1 MNLQYLLKKWYVYYF
16 SCKTAN
22 TSSIVL
28 VCSVCYCYEIFT
40 YKLPINIHVHIR
52 KKHMIGLIMFYNK
65 KNPKN
70 IDSRGSLCEGSK
82 GLKEEKKKA
91 NTKTTKPLSTYT

>member
-1 MNLQYLLKKWYVYYF
+1 MIKK
-16 SCKTAN
+16 T
-22 TSSIVL
+22 
-28 VCSVCYCYEIFT
+28 
-40 YKLPINIHVHIR
+40 
-52 KKHMIGLIMFYNK
+52 
-65 KNPKN
+65 PKN

>member
-1 MNLQYLLKKWYVYYF
+1 
-16 SCKTAN
+16 
-22 TSSIVL
+22 
-28 VCSVCYCYEIFT
+28 
-40 YKLPINIHVHIR
+40 
-52 KKHMIGLIMFYNK
+52 MIDLIMFYDK